1 MSYRV
6 RLPIFE
12 GPLDLLLHLIER
24 EELEITAI
32 SVAQIAD
39 QYLAYLSQMQEH
51 RLSELADFLVMAA
64 RLLWI
69 KSRALLP
76 RPSCIS
82 EEEGGEDPAEALA
95 RQLREYRRFK
105 SAAAWLRAR
114 QEKGLRTYLR
124 IAPPPAPPRRLPPGE
139 YTLDDLLQAWR
150 QAMAES
156 VPPPPVD
163 EVVAPLTVT
172 IAEKIAQI
180 MEAAA
185 RWGRVRFRQLLTQ
198 AASRVEIIVTL
209 LALLELV
216 KQQRV
221 TMEQKRVFGEIIIAP
236 LEGHA
241 NGHIQ

>member
-6 RLPIFE
+6 QLPIFE
-12 GPLDLLLHLIER
+12 GPLDLLLHLIEW

-39 QYLAYLSQMQEH
+39 QYLAYLALLQE
-51 RLSELADFLVMAA
+51 RRAGDLADFLVMAA

-76 RPSCIS
+76 RSAQAV
-82 EEEGGEDPAEALA
+82 EEREEEDPAEVLA

-105 SAAAWLRAR
+105 EAAAWLREREAR
-114 QEKGLRTYLR
+114 RLRAYVRTAPPPTLPRR
-124 IAPPPAPPRRLPPGE
+124 IAPGTITP
-139 YTLDDLLQAWR
+139 DDLLQALQ
-150 QAMAES
+150 QALATAETEA
-156 VPPPPVD
+156 PPPVN
-163 EVVAPLTVT
+163 EIVAPITVT
-172 IAEKIAQI
+172 IAEQIERILEATAQQ
-180 MEAAA
+180 
-185 RWGRVRFRQLLTQ
+185 GRVRFHQLLAQ

-221 TMEQKRVFGEIIIAP
+221 TVEQRQLFGEIVIAP
-236 LEGHA
+236 L
-241 NGHIQ
+241 